1 MSKKKNNRKT
11 QKQIIGRSVFP
22 GKTSRINK
30 QNNNKAMSDKFVL
43 FICEQFISCPI
54 VCTLGNSCFSISLC
68 STIKMGIIVLP

>member
-1 MSKKKNNRKT
+1 
-11 QKQIIGRSVFP
+11 
-22 GKTSRINK
+22 
-30 QNNNKAMSDKFVL
+30 MSDKFVL